1 MIVDLVIVV
10 LALVYAV
17 SGYRNGALVGVLRLI
32 GFAGG
37 AFAGAQLARPVSER
51 VSASAAK
58 VPVALLCVI
67 GLAIVGQILLVRIG
81 IRLRDRL
88 RSRDARRVDSV
99 FGAALGVVAVLLVTW
114 VLAVPLASSSY
125 PELSSQVRQS
135 RVVGA
140 VNAAMPDRV
149 SQVYSSLRAT
159 INRSGFPSVFGDL
172 GRSPVTSVAP
182 PDDALLNS
190 PVLAQV
196 RASIVK
202 VTGVAPS
209 CDRGLEGSAFVF
221 APQHVMTNAHVVA
234 GTSRVQV
241 VTPEQGSLAAR
252 VVGFD
257 PGGDV
262 AVLYVPGLTAAP
274 LAFAPAPAV
283 EGADALVVGYPEDG
297 PFDVRAARVRQQLQA
312 TGRDIYDE
320 NSVTRSIYSLRAL
333 VRSGNSG
340 GPLLSPTGQ
349 VLGVVFATA
358 LDVKDTGFALTNA
371 EVAGDAAAG
380 AGATAPVGTG
390 ACTAG

>member
-1 MIVDLVIVV
+1 MIVDIAIVV
-10 LALVYAV
+10 LALAYAA

-37 AFAGAQLARPVSER
+37 AFAGAQIARPVSEK

-67 GLAIVGQILLVRIG
+67 GLAIIGQILLVKIG

-88 RSRDARRVDSV
+88 RSRDAHRVDAL

-135 RVVGA
+135 RIVKA

-182 PDDALLNS
+182 PDNALLNS

-234 GTSRVQV
+234 GTSQVQV
-241 VTPEQGSLAAR
+241 VTPQQGTLAAR
-252 VVGFD
+252 VVSFD
-257 PGGDV
+257 PSSDV
-262 AVLYVPGLTAAP
+262 AVLFVPGLTAAP
-274 LAFAPAPAV
+274 LAFASTPAV

-297 PFDVRAARVRQQLQA
+297 PFDVRAARVRQELQA

-340 GPLLSPTGQ
+340 GPLVSPTGQ

-358 LDVKDTGFALTNA
+358 LDVKDTGFALTA
-371 EVAGDAAAG
+371 AQVAGDAATG